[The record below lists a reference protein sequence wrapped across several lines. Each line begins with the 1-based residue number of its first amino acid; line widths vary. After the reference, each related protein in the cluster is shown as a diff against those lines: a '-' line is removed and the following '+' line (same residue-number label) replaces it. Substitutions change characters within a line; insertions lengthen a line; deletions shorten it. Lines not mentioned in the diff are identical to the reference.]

1 MENNIREALDEIFTP
16 FLDAKEDNSKAAEVS
31 ALITTLVVDF
41 VRDTST
47 LLAEN
52 PENKV
57 RGYNDG
63 LVRKRTASLLKE
75 LVLETIKDLES
86 Q

>member
-1 MENNIREALDEIFTP
+1 MENNIREALDELLTP
-16 FLDAKEDNSKAAEVS
+16 FLDAKEDNFKAAEAS
-31 ALITTLVVDF
+31 ALMTKLVANF
-41 VRDTST
+41 VRDIST

-52 PENKV
+52 PESKV
-57 RGYNDG
+57 RAYNEM
-63 LVRKRTASLLKE
+63 LVRERTASLLKE